1 MPFSLSA
8 KARGPDP
15 RHGHPHFPTPGRY
28 PPPVLASFQMLPEQ
42 PADELLDSIRI
53 ADELGFY
60 GCYSADEIYH
70 KDGWMLLAA
79 AARGTER
86 IRLGPCVAPI
96 YMRDPTYVAQLAATL
111 DELSGGRAEV
121 VFGIGNIAMLQQ
133 YGVEWKGTRPI
144 ARLREAHQVMRTML
158 DDGSLDFAGDFYAY
172 SGLST
177 AARPVQEHLPLKIG
191 AMGGPKSMELAGEIA
206 DGLHTAC
213 AYSPE
218 ALEYAVGRF
227 EAGAERAG
235 RSRDSRDRLDL
246 GDSLLGAIA
255 ADGEAARRA
264 GRILTAFYIPSM
276 PPALLA
282 RHGIAL
288 DEVAPINEAFAAGDV
303 KRALAATPD
312 AIADRLVVAG
322 TPDDWLRWLTE
333 TYAAAGLDHALV
345 SFTDPFTLRSW
356 AGLEVDGLPTL
367 PEQIRLFGEHVLP
380 QLG

>member
-1 MPFSLSA
+1 
-8 KARGPDP
+8 
-15 RHGHPHFPTPGRY
+15 
-28 PPPVLASFQMLPEQ
+28 VLASFQMLPEQ
-42 PADELLDSIRI
+42 PAGELLDSIRI

-79 AARGTER
+79 GARQTER

-111 DELSGGRAEV
+111 DDLSDGRAEV

-133 YGVEWKGTRPI
+133 YGVQWKGTRPI
-144 ARLREAHQVMRTML
+144 ARLREAHQVMRTVL
-158 DDGSLDFAGDFYAY
+158 DEGSIDFAGDFYVY
-172 SGLST
+172 SGVST

-213 AYSPE
+213 AYSTE
-218 ALEYAVGRF
+218 ALGYAAGCF
-227 EAGAERAG
+227 EAGVERAG
-235 RSRDSRDRLDL
+235 RSRDRLDL

-264 GRILTAFYIPSM
+264 GRILAAFYIPSM
-276 PPALLA
+276 PPALLD
-282 RHGIAL
+282 RHGIDP

-333 TYAAAGLDHALV
+333 TYSAAGLDHALV

-356 AGLEVDGLPTL
+356 AGVEVDGLPRLT
-367 PEQIRLFGEHVLP
+367 EQIRLFGEHVLP
-380 QLG
+380 QLNG